1 MDKLEQKIRN
11 RLAKDSSMAGI
22 ESESL
27 WNAISQASSP
37 AAELQKKRRFILFW
51 VFGAALIGGVVWSA
65 LVTDENSM
73 AAYFPRGENEGIQT
87 DYYLVSE
94 NDAVGHEVD
103 GLEVSAVQNTLNIE
117 KKNTKKLEESK
128 KPYLPNNKK
137 ITVHNP
143 VRLEQNTTQ
152 FKPSDLDDPSLNS
165 VVISP
170 ELKSEHAEIYEN
182 FESDEVLVLNN
193 SAVLVD
199 DNLLI
204 TNLFEETSANRLHR
218 IEARESNL
226 SVKSYIKPD
235 FDQAVTPKTKKGISL
250 NIYAGLVTAQNNFKN
265 SSETPGFADSLD
277 TSLSAEL
284 GGRLG
289 ASYRIS
295 KGKNWNLNVGLEYV
309 QWNDRFDKVLISD
322 TLVFENSGSQELSP
336 AINTRTIRH
345 YNKLSSLTVPVELE
359 LYKDI
364 ESIRFGLG
372 LGTSY
377 SVVFGQEGRL
387 LKDELTVVDYSQSN
401 KRYTNFLSFRATPF
415 IGYKLSEKLMVNA
428 LCTIGIQS
436 HGDNSFTNLK
446 ENSLTIM
453 PAVGV
458 SLNY

>member
-1 MDKLEQKIRN
+1 MDKLEQEIKN
-11 RLAKDSSMAGI
+11 RLAKDASMAGI

-27 WNAISQASSP
+27 WNTISQASSP
-37 AAELQKKRRFILFW
+37 AAELEKKRRFILFW

-65 LVTDENSM
+65 LVTDENSI

-103 GLEVSAVQNTLNIE
+103 GLEDSAVQNTLNIE

-137 ITVHNP
+137 ITAHNP

-170 ELKSEHAEIYEN
+170 ELKPEHAEIYEN
-182 FESDEVLVLNN
+182 FESDEE
-193 SAVLVD
+193 LVD
-199 DNLLI
+199 ANLLI
-204 TNLFEETSANRLHR
+204 TNLSEETSANRLHR
-218 IEARESNL
+218 IKERESNL
-226 SVKSYIKPD
+226 SVKSYIKPN
-235 FDQAVTPKTKKGISL
+235 FAQAVTPKTKKGISL

-295 KGKNWNLNVGLEYV
+295 KGKNWNLNVGLEYA

-336 AINTRTIRH
+336 AINIRTIRH

-401 KRYTNFLSFRATPF
+401 KRYTNFLSFRATPSL
-415 IGYKLSEKLMVNA
+415 GYKLSEKLMVNA

>member
-1 MDKLEQKIRN
+1 MDKLEQEIKN
-11 RLAKDSSMAGI
+11 RLAKDASMAGI

-27 WNAISQASSP
+27 WNTISQASSP
-37 AAELQKKRRFILFW
+37 AAELEKKRRFILFW

-65 LVTDENSM
+65 LVTDENSI

-87 DYYLVSE
+87 DYYFVSE

-170 ELKSEHAEIYEN
+170 ELKPEHAEIYEN
-182 FESDEVLVLNN
+182 FESDEE
-193 SAVLVD
+193 LVD
-199 DNLLI
+199 ANLLI
-204 TNLFEETSANRLHR
+204 TNLSEETSANRLHR
-218 IEARESNL
+218 IKERESNL
-226 SVKSYIKPD
+226 SVKSYIKPN
-235 FDQAVTPKTKKGISL
+235 FAQAVTPKTKKGISL

-295 KGKNWNLNVGLEYV
+295 KGKKWNLNVGLEYA

-336 AINTRTIRH
+336 AINIRTIRH

-401 KRYTNFLSFRATPF
+401 KRYTNFLSFRATPSL
-415 IGYKLSEKLMVNA
+415 GYKLSEKLMVNA

>member
-1 MDKLEQKIRN
+1 MDKLEQEIKN
-11 RLAKDSSMAGI
+11 RLAKDASMAGI

-27 WNAISQASSP
+27 WNTISQASSP
-37 AAELQKKRRFILFW
+37 AAELEKKRRFILFW

-65 LVTDENSM
+65 LVTDENSI

-87 DYYLVSE
+87 DYYFVSE

-137 ITVHNP
+137 ITAHNP

-170 ELKSEHAEIYEN
+170 ELKPEHAEIYEN
-182 FESDEVLVLNN
+182 FESDEE
-193 SAVLVD
+193 LVD
-199 DNLLI
+199 ANLLI
-204 TNLFEETSANRLHR
+204 TNLSEETSANRLHR
-218 IEARESNL
+218 IKERESNL
-226 SVKSYIKPD
+226 SVKSYIKPN
-235 FDQAVTPKTKKGISL
+235 FAQAVTPKTKKGISL

-295 KGKNWNLNVGLEYV
+295 KGKNWNLNVGLEYA

-336 AINTRTIRH
+336 AINIRTIRH

-401 KRYTNFLSFRATPF
+401 KRYTNFLSFRATPSL
-415 IGYKLSEKLMVNA
+415 GYKLSEKLMVNA

>member
-1 MDKLEQKIRN
+1 MDKLEQEIKN
-11 RLAKDSSMAGI
+11 RLAKDASMAGI

-37 AAELQKKRRFILFW
+37 AAELEKKRRFILFW

-65 LVTDENSM
+65 LVTDENSI

-137 ITVHNP
+137 ITAHNP

-170 ELKSEHAEIYEN
+170 ELKPEHAEIYEN
-182 FESDEVLVLNN
+182 FESDEE
-193 SAVLVD
+193 LVD
-199 DNLLI
+199 ANLLI
-204 TNLFEETSANRLHR
+204 TNLSEETSANRLHR
-218 IEARESNL
+218 IKERESNL
-226 SVKSYIKPD
+226 SVKSYIKPN
-235 FDQAVTPKTKKGISL
+235 FAQAVTPKTKKGISL

-295 KGKNWNLNVGLEYV
+295 KGKKWNLNVGLEYA

-336 AINTRTIRH
+336 AINIRTIRH

-401 KRYTNFLSFRATPF
+401 KRYTNFLSFRATPSL
-415 IGYKLSEKLMVNA
+415 GYKLSEKLMVNA